1 MNNFSKLRSKL
12 NEQLGIADRFICDD
26 SVVVISKDLQISVDE
41 EYIGDAKSLEEAR
54 TYARSYI
61 ANKNIVE
68 DIKLIPEEKVVTLIK
83 KHHNIEKVTD
93 TLVESYIELASSNI
107 FSIDPVVTDLKERS
121 NSNFV
126 GKLEYTLNDGNTV
139 AINEDTQLV
148 LNSLLKDKYNVVE
161 YMRESKTNFMR
172 IIKFIGEQNE

>member
-93 TLVESYIELASSNI
+93 TLVESYIELASSNV
-107 FSIDPVVTDLKERS
+107 FSVDPVVTDLKERS
-121 NSNFV
+121 NSNFY
-126 GKLEYTLNDGNTV
+126 GKLEYTLNDGNIV

-148 LNSLLKDKYNVVE
+148 LNSLLQNKYDIID
-161 YMRESKTNFMR
+161 YMRESKENFMHV
-172 IIKFIGEQNE
+172 ISKLKE

>member
-12 NEQLGIADRFICDD
+12 HQQQGIADRFICNE
-26 SVVVISKDLQISVDE
+26 SVVVISKDLQITVNE

-54 TYARSYI
+54 TYARSYV

-68 DIKLIPEEKVVTLIK
+68 EIKLIPEEKVVTLIK
-83 KHHNIEKVTD
+83 KHHLVEKVTD

>member
-12 NEQLGIADRFICDD
+12 NEHHGVADRFICDGR
-26 SVVVISKDLQISVDE
+26 SVVISKDLQITIDE
-41 EYIGDAKSLEEAR
+41 EYVGDAKSLEEAR

-68 DIKLIPEEKVVTLIK
+68 EIKLIPEEKVVNLIK
-83 KHHNIEKVTD
+83 KHHFVEKVTD

-121 NSNFV
+121 NSNFF

-139 AINEDTQLV
+139 AINEDTQQV
-148 LNSLLKDKYNVVE
+148 LNALLKDKYEVVE
-161 YMRESKTNFMR
+161 YMRENKTNFMR
-172 IIKFIGEQNE
+172 IIKFIGE